1 MGRAAAPEFEEGAL
15 STAIFPNRI
24 YPHFIR
30 GKLLVLAPSEFPKWE
45 CPVIHRKS
53 RFLT

>member
-1 MGRAAAPEFEEGAL
+1 MGRAAAPELGEVAL

-30 GKLLVLAPSEFPKWE
+30 GSFWFVHVEFPKWK
-45 CPVIHRKS
+45 CPVIHRNPA
-53 RFLT
+53 F